1 MSKTLQK
8 SNNNRVLSG
17 VIGGLGEYFDLDPV
31 LLRVVFVLV
40 TSFTGFAPGLVSYI
54 VMALVIPE
62 KINIAGW

>member
-8 SNNNRVLSG
+8 SKSNRVLSG

-31 LLRVVFVLV
+31 LLRVIFVLV
-40 TSFTGFAPGLVSYI
+40 SSFTGFVPGLVSYI

-62 KINIAGW
+62 KN